1 MTYTVQEQLKPSNL
15 SGISQDQIDQHWK
28 LYEGYVG
35 QSNTLKQE
43 LESLRKDGKGDAA
56 VYADRRRRFGF
67 EFCGMVL
74 HEYYFGNLKSG
85 VSADKAEAFKKAVA
99 EKWGSFE
106 AWQEDFVN
114 TGKTRSIGWAICAL
128 DPLTGDLNN
137 HFIQLHE
144 EGNVP
149 GYHPVLVMDV
159 WEHAYMVDHKASGR
173 GDYISAF
180 FDNVNWDVVEGRFN
194 DGGEKATSKRF

>member
-1 MTYTVQEQLKPSNL
+1 MTYTVQEQLKPTGL

-35 QSNTLKQE
+35 QANKLKDE
-43 LESLRKDGKGDAA
+43 LDALRKDGNGDSAL
-56 VYADRRRRFGF
+56 YADRRRRFGF

-74 HEYYFGNLKSG
+74 HEYYFGNLTSG
-85 VSADKAEAFKKAVA
+85 DSSDNAAAFKKAVT

-114 TGKTRSIGWAICAL
+114 TGKTRSIGWAICAM
-128 DPLTGDLNN
+128 DPLTGDINN

-144 EGNVP
+144 EGNIP
-149 GYHPVLVMDV
+149 GYHPILVMDV
-159 WEHAYMVDHKASGR
+159 WEHAFMVDHAASGR
-173 GDYISAF
+173 GDYINAF
-180 FDNVNWDVVEGRFN
+180 FDNVNWNVVESRLNSASEKSTSERF
-194 DGGEKATSKRF
+194 